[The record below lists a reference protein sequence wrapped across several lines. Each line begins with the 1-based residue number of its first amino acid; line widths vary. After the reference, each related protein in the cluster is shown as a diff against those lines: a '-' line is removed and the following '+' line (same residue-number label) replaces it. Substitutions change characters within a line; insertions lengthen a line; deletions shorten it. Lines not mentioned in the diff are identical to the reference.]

1 MFARLGGYRGAA
13 IERWPPRF
21 VVVRVPYTLPSLL
34 PSGDVAPRS
43 PGRTHPVLRRRMARR
58 DHSHPYLVL
67 FALWLMVFS
76 ASSQVIILSPIL
88 PRIGEALD
96 IPEALQGW
104 LITSYA
110 VFLSIF
116 ALIIGPISD
125 KFGRRLVILL
135 GCGSMA
141 VALWLHGVADNFT
154 QLLTVR
160 AAAGAAGGMLSGAA
174 VSYVGDYF
182 PYNRRGWANGWVMSG
197 IAVGQIIGIPI
208 GTLLADWFG
217 FKGAFL
223 MFAGTMTLTT
233 ILIWFYVPQPD
244 VQRDEN
250 KLTLRSAIAGY
261 RELLGR
267 KVVVAASAT
276 YFLMFFSIGLYVIYL
291 PTWLEQHLNMDATAI
306 ASLFFVGGIA
316 NVIAGPSAGK
326 LSDRT
331 GRKPLIIVSCLGLA
345 LVMALTTF
353 VTTSMFM
360 AYILFGFAMVMF
372 ALRISPLQSLMTAL
386 VEEQRR
392 GALLSLAV
400 AIGQVGIGIGG
411 AAAGVAYVKYG
422 YLSNTVTG
430 AIAILGMALL
440 VHLALPEPRK
450 GSAADPPASLTDA
463 PETN

>member
-1 MFARLGGYRGAA
+1 
-13 IERWPPRF
+13 
-21 VVVRVPYTLPSLL
+21 
-34 PSGDVAPRS
+34 
-43 PGRTHPVLRRRMARR
+43 MARR
-58 DHSHPYLVL
+58 DNSHPYLVL

-76 ASSQVIILSPIL
+76 ASSQVIIVSPIL
-88 PRIGEALD
+88 PRIGEALN
-96 IPEALQGW
+96 IAEELQGW
-104 LITSYA
+104 LITFYA

-125 KFGRRLVILL
+125 KFGRRLVLLL

-141 VALWLHGVADNFT
+141 AALWMHAVANNFT
-154 QLLTVR
+154 ELLVMR

-182 PYNRRGWANGWVMSG
+182 PYNKRGWANGWVMSG

-208 GTLLADWFG
+208 GTILANMFG
-217 FKGAFL
+217 YKGAFL

-233 ILIWFYVPQPD
+233 VLIWLYVPQPD
-244 VQRDEN
+244 VRRNTN
-250 KLTLRSAIAGY
+250 KLTLKSAIAGY

-267 KVVVAASAT
+267 PVVVAASAT

-291 PTWLEQHLNMDATAI
+291 PTWLEASLGVSGNAI

-345 LVMALTTF
+345 AVMMVTTWL
-353 VTTSMFM
+353 TTSMFM
-360 AYILFGFAMVMF
+360 AYVLFGFAMLMF

-386 VEEQRR
+386 VEEDRR

-411 AAAGVAYVKYG
+411 AVAGIGYVKYG
-422 YLSNTVTG
+422 YSSNTIVG
-430 AIAILGMALL
+430 AIAILGMAYL
-440 VHLALPEPRK
+440 VHRTLPEPEPIEK
-450 GSAADPPASLTDA
+450 KPTPFKTTEADQSSA
-463 PETN
+463 